1 MLFVGFDPRGPN
13 GSFFSPEVKNFL
25 CSLRPGR
32 DRRGGS
38 TSEPRPSLSCRPERK
53 RRDVSQVANTTM
65 SSRGRNSTADAYN
78 GTDLDEPESEFP
90 FYESR
95 VDNKERTVISN
106 LQPFT
111 LYRIDIH
118 SCNHEAEKLGCSASN
133 FVFARTMPAGTVRSS
148 RPGSLAGSSVLGLP
162 IRGRE
167 PVCGPPGSQQ
177 PGAWGPV
184 RRDVPAAQAVSLSS
198 LCVPTPP
205 PPGRERPAV
214 NRGDFRSAH
223 NLACHFKKAKAGEQ
237 APSLQ
242 SVPGGIVHGGRERP
256 ESQGAGPGA
265 VFRKDREGPGARPG
279 GSRPLPLSLGTLP
292 CCSV

>member
-1 MLFVGFDPRGPN
+1 MSQHCDGVAGRPLWVRPRNRAGGQGRLGATPRFAGERKRSESRRRKPPCYSLVLIHGGRTAPFFLPRLRTFFARCDPARTGA
-13 GSFFSPEVKNFL
+13 
-25 CSLRPGR
+25 
-32 DRRGGS
+32 GGS

-148 RPGSLAGSSVLGLP
+148 RPAPARSRAPRSRACRSGGGSPSAGRRGASS
-162 IRGRE
+162 
-167 PVCGPPGSQQ
+167 PGH
-177 PGAWGPV
+177 GV
-184 RRDVPAAQAVSLSS
+184 
-198 LCVPTPP
+198 
-205 PPGRERPAV
+205 
-214 NRGDFRSAH
+214 
-223 NLACHFKKAKAGEQ
+223 
-237 APSLQ
+237 Q
-242 SVPGGIVHGGRERP
+242 SVVTSLPPRLSASPASVSPPSWKRQARC
-256 ESQGAGPGA
+256 ES
-265 VFRKDREGPGARPG
+265 R
-279 GSRPLPLSLGTLP
+279 
-292 CCSV
+292 